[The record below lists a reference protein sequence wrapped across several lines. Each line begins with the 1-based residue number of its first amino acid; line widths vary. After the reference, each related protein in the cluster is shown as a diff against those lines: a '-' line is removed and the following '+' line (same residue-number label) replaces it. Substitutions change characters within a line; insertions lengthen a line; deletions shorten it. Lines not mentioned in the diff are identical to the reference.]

1 MPQHVFRV
9 VRFIAVLGLLLAPNS
24 RAAVAAAWN
33 VPATPTLK
41 QLAFPPAPREPFGN
55 NTVLAHT
62 EDYIARWRS
71 LTTRMRADLDVLRAC
86 DAVRIDCP
94 PGAERLLAIVEAGR
108 AHRGRARLG
117 FINRGVNLI
126 IKPATDMAQHG
137 VPDIWSSPLATYS
150 SGKGD
155 CEDYAIAK
163 LAALLLAGIPARDL
177 RLMLVRNVRSP
188 VRRGSCSPDRAVRR
202 SLAYPR

>member
-86 DAVRIDCP
+86 DAVRIDCS
-94 PGAERLLAIVEAGR
+94 PGTERLLSIVEAG
-108 AHRGRARLG
+108 ARTG
-117 FINRGVNLI
+117 
-126 IKPATDMAQHG
+126 
-137 VPDIWSSPLATYS
+137 
-150 SGKGD
+150 
-155 CEDYAIAK
+155 
-163 LAALLLAGIPARDL
+163 AAL
-177 RLMLVRNVRSP
+177 
-188 VRRGSCSPDRAVRR
+188 GSAS
-202 SLAYPR
+202 STGELT